1 MVGTEVFLKK
11 VVKNLVVSILF
22 RIFVTDKTTK
32 TMSILKF
39 SDGEEFD
46 TSVELQL
53 TLRNDGWYVI
63 GNGLLIPVR
72 DLDEGRKELKRQKE
86 SRKQN
91 LNT

>member
-1 MVGTEVFLKK
+1 
-11 VVKNLVVSILF
+11 
-22 RIFVTDKTTK
+22 
-32 TMSILKF
+32 MSILKF

-72 DLDEGRKELKRQKE
+72 DLDEGRKELKEQK
-86 SRKQN
+86 RKQKIVEAAT
-91 LNT
+91 LVDLHIKKID